1 MTYVIT
7 SPCVDVKDGGCV
19 PACPVDC
26 IYEGGRMLYIHPD
39 ECIGCGLCESIC
51 PVGAIWEDVELDD
64 EGKPF
69 IEVNAEYF
77 AEDVSGLGS
86 PQGAKALGASNVDH
100 PLVTAH
106 PAQKLND
113 KGNGVEL
120 VKAPISDKY

>member
-26 IYEGGRMLYIHPD
+26 IYEGGRMLYIQPD

-51 PVGAIWEDVELDD
+51 PVGAIWEDVELCD

-86 PQGAKALGASNVDH
+86 PQGAKALGSSNVDH

-120 VKAPISDKY
+120 V

>member
-7 SPCVDVKDGGCV
+7 STCVDVKDGGCV

-26 IYEGGRMLYIHPD
+26 IYEGGRMLYIQPD

-77 AEDVSGLGS
+77 ADSYFFPYLNLPIIPQTKNPTNVGLDV
-86 PQGAKALGASNVDH
+86 
-100 PLVTAH
+100 
-106 PAQKLND
+106 
-113 KGNGVEL
+113 
-120 VKAPISDKY
+120 VKTINLF

>member
-51 PVGAIWEDVELDD
+51 PVGAIWEDVEMMEED
-64 EGKPF
+64 KPF
-69 IEVNAEYF
+69 IQINAEYF
-77 AEDVSGLGS
+77 DNSVSGLGS
-86 PQGAKALGASNVDH
+86 PQGAMELGASNIDH
-100 PLVTAH
+100 PAVVAH
-106 PAQKLND
+106 PTQKLND
-113 KGNGVEL
+113 KGNGV
-120 VKAPISDKY
+120 VPA